1 MSDSWCAFILEDLVA
16 LFMFGLFFPQSPWS
30 ISREFDWC
38 LASWLFCHSMET
50 AWEFNTYSS
59 IILVGK
65 LLFAFA
71 SDEAC
76 VHAAARSTQG
86 SKGNAFTGGDF
97 AAAPC
102 PFPSCWR
109 QPTRANRN
117 ELAGRTNKEKCVMWH
132 SWVSAHLLCCD
143 GGQPI
148 NWTGSLIRLNVC
160 GHKFSWE
167 KLSSWW
173 LLTFS
178 F

>member
-1 MSDSWCAFILEDLVA
+1 MSTRLILALMRFYFGESWCIIYVRT
-16 LFMFGLFFPQSPWS
+16 FFFQSPWS
-30 ISREFDWC
+30 ISREFDRC

-117 ELAGRTNKEKCVMWH
+117 EYGWQNRRKMYW
-132 SWVSAHLLCCD
+132 CC
-143 GGQPI
+143 
-148 NWTGSLIRLNVC
+148 S
-160 GHKFSWE
+160 
-167 KLSSWW
+167 
-173 LLTFS
+173 
-178 F
+178 

>member
-1 MSDSWCAFILEDLVA
+1 MSTRLILALMRFYFGESWCIIYVRTFFFSVAVVYFQRIRSVLGQLAF
-16 LFMFGLFFPQSPWS
+16 
-30 ISREFDWC
+30 
-38 LASWLFCHSMET
+38 FCHSMET

-71 SDEAC
+71 SDKAC

-117 ELAGRTNKEKCVMWH
+117 ELAGRTNKEKCVVWH
-132 SWVSAHLLCCD
+132 S
-143 GGQPI
+143 
-148 NWTGSLIRLNVC
+148 
-160 GHKFSWE
+160 
-167 KLSSWW
+167 
-173 LLTFS
+173 
-178 F
+178 